1 VRRRSRRIESLPAAE
16 PASTD
21 AQTGDVEFVIGQTA
35 DWIKNADT
43 KTGLLFTGLA
53 VLLGALSPHARDV
66 RTLWTGH
73 DGRPAAVWFLGAA
86 IVLLA
91 LAFGLLVLVLLP
103 RTRPAGVT
111 RYAWPWL
118 TRMSVEDLVRL
129 GAGAMR
135 REGWQQ
141 AKQLAE
147 IATRKYKF
155 FTAAVWVSALSVA
168 CYLVWSIVRG

>member
-1 VRRRSRRIESLPAAE
+1 MPLQPVE
-16 PASTD
+16 PT
-21 AQTGDVEFVIGQTA
+21 TGDVEYVMGQTA
-35 DWIKNADT
+35 AWIQNADT
-43 KTGLLFTGLA
+43 ETGLLLTGL
-53 VLLGALSPHARDV
+53 VILLGALSPHSHDL

-73 DGRPAAVWFLGAA
+73 DGRPVAVWILAVA

-91 LAFGLLVLVLLP
+91 VAFGLLVLVLLP
-103 RTRPAGVT
+103 RTKTAAAT

-118 TRMSVEDLVRL
+118 ATASVEDLVRL
-129 GAGAMR
+129 GPDTVR

-147 IATRKYKF
+147 IATRKYRL

-168 CYLVWSIVRG
+168 CYLVWSIARS